1 MVIPTVSRGTAGGRT
16 SNRRRRPAYSY
27 GLMRK
32 MGAYLRSG
40 ITYLIAGLGT
50 VGIAT
55 AAVVSSA
62 IRPRGPFGERI
73 MNGFGRL
80 WVTVAGV
87 RLEVSGLEN
96 IEEGTPYIVVANHRS
111 NIDIMTLARALPIPI
126 RFLSKKEV
134 LQFPL
139 MGAAMRGVGMVPL
152 DREMGR
158 KELASIIRSAR
169 LLVSEGRS
177 LVIFPEGTR
186 SITGEM
192 LPFKYG
198 AFFIAAQV
206 GCPVLPVAIS
216 GTGAIWPPQS
226 WVIKGGPV
234 RVRVMPPIVLTKKD
248 SRQSRPL
255 AHQIRS
261 DLIEELA
268 RI

>member
-1 MVIPTVSRGTAGGRT
+1 M
-16 SNRRRRPAYSY
+16 RRAWIT
-27 GLMRK
+27 
-32 MGAYLRSG
+32 LRSLV
-40 ITYLIAGLGT
+40 TYLVAGLGT
-50 VGIAT
+50 VGIAL
-55 AAVVSSA
+55 AAVISSA

-73 MNGFGRL
+73 LNGFGRL
-80 WVTVAGV
+80 WVTVSGM
-87 RLEVSGLEN
+87 RLEVKGLEH
-96 IEEGTPYIVVANHRS
+96 IDRDTPYIVVANHRS
-111 NIDIMTLARALPIPI
+111 NIDIMTLAKALPIPI

-134 LQFPL
+134 LEFPL
-139 MGAAMRGVGMVPL
+139 LGAAMRGVGMVPL

-186 SITGEM
+186 SLTGEM

-206 GCPVLPVAIS
+206 GCPVLPVAVS
-216 GTGAIWPPQS
+216 GTGAIWPPKS
-226 WVIKGGPV
+226 WVIRGGPV
-234 RVRVMPPIVLTKKD
+234 SVTVMPPFVLTKKD

-255 AHQIRS
+255 ANQIRN

-268 RI
+268 GL